1 MKKIEELKS
10 FIRDIPD
17 FPKKGIIFRDITPLL
32 KNSKAFKFAVESMLE
47 HFKSLKVDKI
57 VSMEA
62 RGFIFGSVL
71 SYKLN
76 CGFVPVRKKGKL
88 PYETVSIEYEL
99 EYGKDILEIHKDAI
113 NVRDNIMI
121 VDDVLATG
129 GTAKAVA
136 KLVEKCGGKI
146 VGLSFL
152 IELTYLNPREN
163 LVGYDIFSLIRY

>member
-1 MKKIEELKS
+1 MKIEDIKN

-32 KNSKAFKFAVESMLE
+32 KNSEAFKIAIDGMAEQ
-47 HFKSLKVDKI
+47 LKTLNIHKI

-76 CGFVPVRKKGKL
+76 CGFIPVRKKGKL
-88 PYETVSIEYEL
+88 PYDTINIEYEL

-113 NVRDNIMI
+113 NVGDNVVV

-129 GTAKAVA
+129 GTAYAVS
-136 KLVEKCGGKI
+136 KLVEKSGGKVI
-146 VGLSFL
+146 GLSFL
-152 IELTYLNPREN
+152 IELTYLEPREKLKEYN
-163 LVGYDIFSLIRY
+163 IFSLIKY

>member
-1 MKKIEELKS
+1 MKKIEELKN

-32 KNSKAFKFAVESMLE
+32 KNPEAFKFAVDSMLE
-47 HFKSLKVDKI
+47 QFKSLKVDKI

-71 SYKLN
+71 SYNLD

-99 EYGKDILEIHKDAI
+99 EYGKDTLEIHKDAI
-113 NVRDNIMI
+113 NVGDNVVI

-129 GTAKAVA
+129 GTARAVS
-136 KLVEKCGGKI
+136 KLVEKCGGKV

-152 IELTYLNPREN
+152 IELTYLNPRKN
-163 LVGYDIFSLIRY
+163 LVGYNIFSLIRY